1 MPESLLLTPAVTRL
15 IEPTAREHSVKI
27 EVRAMPEGMSVRA
40 DEAEMQHTFINLA
53 LNAVQA
59 SKAGGRVVIEAESGA
74 QVKVRMIDSGCG
86 ISEANLK
93 RIFEPFFSGRQ
104 GGTGLGLFLS
114 LNFVRRWG
122 GDIRVES
129 ETGLGSTFE
138 VTMPGLSA

>member
-1 MPESLLLTPAVTRL
+1 
-15 IEPTAREHSVKI
+15 
-27 EVRAMPEGMSVRA
+27 
-40 DEAEMQHTFINLA
+40 MQHTLINLL

-59 SKAGGRVVIEAESGA
+59 SKAGGRVALEAEVGE
-74 QVKVRMIDSGCG
+74 QVKVRVIDSGCG
-86 ISEANLK
+86 ISEANVK

-129 ETGLGSTFE
+129 TTGLGSTFE
-138 VTMPGLSA
+138 VSMPGLGA